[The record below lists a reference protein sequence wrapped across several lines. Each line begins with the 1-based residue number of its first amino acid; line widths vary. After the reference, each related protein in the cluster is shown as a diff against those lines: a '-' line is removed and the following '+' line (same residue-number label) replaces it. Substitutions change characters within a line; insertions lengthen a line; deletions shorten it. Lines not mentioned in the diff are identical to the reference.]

1 MKERINSRTGLIK
14 YGCILGRDVI
24 GGMKLLCWSNH
35 FNVSENLQTKDIR
48 DIFGFVVCLF
58 LFFWRWG
65 LRAERNLST
74 GPVTHVDPL
83 TMIRKGDQEGG
94 ER

>member
-58 LFFWRWG
+58 LFFWKGGGGVESRKKPEY
-65 LRAERNLST
+65 RACHTCRPSD
-74 GPVTHVDPL
+74 HD
-83 TMIRKGDQEGG
+83 
-94 ER
+94 

>member
-1 MKERINSRTGLIK
+1 MSAKTFRQK
-14 YGCILGRDVI
+14 ILGISLVLLFVCFCFF
-24 GGMKLLCWSNH
+24 GGEG
-35 FNVSENLQTKDIR
+35 V
-48 DIFGFVVCLF
+48 
-58 LFFWRWG
+58 G

-94 ER
+94 EI

>member
-1 MKERINSRTGLIK
+1 M
-14 YGCILGRDVI
+14 
-24 GGMKLLCWSNH
+24 CWSNH
-35 FNVSENLQTKDIR
+35 FNVSENLQTKDIG
-48 DIFGFVVCLF
+48 ISLVLLFV
-58 LFFWRWG
+58 FWRGG

-83 TMIRKGDQEGG
+83 TMIRKGEQEGG

>member
-1 MKERINSRTGLIK
+1 M
-14 YGCILGRDVI
+14 
-24 GGMKLLCWSNH
+24 CWSNH
-35 FNVSENLQTKDIR
+35 FNVSENLQTKDIG
-48 DIFGFVVCLF
+48 ISLVLLFVFVCF
-58 LFFWRWG
+58 LEGGGGGG

-83 TMIRKGDQEGG
+83 TMIRKGEQEGG

>member
-1 MKERINSRTGLIK
+1 M
-14 YGCILGRDVI
+14 
-24 GGMKLLCWSNH
+24 CWSNH

-58 LFFWRWG
+58 LFFLEGGGGG

-83 TMIRKGDQEGG
+83 TMIRKGEQEGG

>member
-1 MKERINSRTGLIK
+1 M
-14 YGCILGRDVI
+14 
-24 GGMKLLCWSNH
+24 CWSNH
-35 FNVSENLQTKDIR
+35 FNVSENLQTKDIG
-48 DIFGFVVCLF
+48 ISLVLLFVFVCF
-58 LFFWRWG
+58 LEGGGG

-83 TMIRKGDQEGG
+83 TMIRKGEQEGG